1 MHNDIQALK
10 KALKLVEQT
19 ENYMHFKKSA
29 LIFDLCEQI
38 NVLQDKC
45 DRQIKYM
52 TELSKN

>member
-52 TELSKN
+52 TELAKN